1 MTILAWIFIVLVAAE
16 LPVVSSQPD
25 EGFGFPLSALE
36 DLGKGDLQ
44 LWSVNSMEDSL
55 LQCYS
60 SVVVRLKQ

>member
-1 MTILAWIFIVLVAAE
+1 MPILVWMFIVLVAAE
-16 LPVVSSQPD
+16 SPVVFSQPD

-44 LWSVNSMEDSL
+44 LWNINSMEDSL